1 MTRDDIE
8 AIRQELKGIKS
19 TISVLNNSNST
30 ATSNNQVISNNI
42 LTTIND
48 SLNAIEANSSSSTN
62 IKEFE
67 QDIFYDKTNVTK
79 FYKIRDI
86 YDSTTT
92 LFTTSILNIDG
103 TVPGVLP
110 LISNLV
116 QVLSSIDYEFN
127 TIERKAITAGTGY
140 SVNDR
145 IQELQIINM
154 SVGTLINTIWVNK
167 TTSLLIAAPIFSH
180 LVIDDSYANIANQVL
195 HNAKLDTIN
204 SSLND
209 IKNYTD
215 NLESLAISS
224 NTKLTNIDAKD
235 FSIEA
240 TQLLVKAKT
249 DNLNVLLST
258 RASEVTLSA
267 LNTKVITTANG
278 IKVDGSFV
286 TQPISVSALPLPIG
300 AATSAN
306 QQTNAITDLQIR
318 ATPLVIS
325 GNVVTGG
332 LTNAEIRATAL
343 PISGTVNTGLLQ
355 GITDTQIRATP
366 LPISGTIIANIGTV
380 NGLALD
386 TSVNSL
392 LKPASTLA
400 AITSITNAVTIKADT
415 LLNQTNPLK
424 VDATATTQ
432 PVSVVSLPLPVS
444 ASTSALQTTGNTFL
458 NTIDGKIPTGL
469 TVTANKLQVEL
480 PASSIGL
487 TDTQIRAT
495 PLAVTMSNTLA
506 LTDTQ
511 IRATALPVSI
521 ATDADNTS
529 TGTLAAAAQTV
540 VLTMSGKSAVGIV
553 ITGTWVGTITF
564 EGSVDGTNWN
574 LINAVAASTSIP
586 QSTTIVNGLFRLTP
600 SGLLQVRANM
610 TAFTSGT
617 ATLTMRASA
626 GTGGTFANQ
635 VVPVTIISNL
645 AEGVVSV
652 GNSSIVNL
660 AANAVFTG
668 TTEDVTVYANIKVNV
683 YSSHASATNGLNY
696 QQSHDGILWIPLTDA
711 YTIPALSQKSFSI
724 GVNMKFFR
732 VVYTNGAT
740 TTTTLVIQSLYHKSD
755 KQASSVRPQ
764 DGRSNDNDFI
774 EELSF
779 LMGYNSTADA
789 WNRVGITSGNLG
801 GNETLLDRLKVN
813 ASLRMLDTAQAVGS
827 QLVGATGTQLGG
839 LNVNIKNSSTLAIT
853 TTAASGVAATL
864 TIPAVAGQ
872 FHYITSIK
880 MLLYS
885 TAARTGTATPII
897 VTSTNTPGTLSFSF
911 DTAGAIG
918 TSVTQEVIQLLPL
931 KSSVVNT
938 ATTIV
943 APIVAGGIWR
953 ITATYYTGA

>member
-19 TISVLNNSNST
+19 AIAILISSDST
-30 ATSNNQVISNNI
+30 ATLDNQVISNNI
-42 LTTIND
+42 LTAINN
-48 SLNAIEANSSSSTN
+48 SLNVIEANSSSSTN

-127 TIERKAITAGTGY
+127 TIERKAIVAGTGY
-140 SVNDR
+140 SINDR

-154 SVGTLINTIWVNK
+154 SAGTLINTIWVNK

-249 DNLNVLLST
+249 DNLDVLLST

-355 GITDTQIRATP
+355 GITDTQIRASALPVSLASTTITGTVATTALTDTQIRATP
-366 LPISGTIIANIGTV
+366 LLIAGTRPNNGTSAAAGLTHLTIGGSDGTNLRPILVDTTGKVNVVGTFFQTTQPISGT
-380 NGLALD
+380 
-386 TSVNSL
+386 
-392 LKPASTLA
+392 
-400 AITSITNAVTIKADT
+400 
-415 LLNQTNPLK
+415 
-424 VDATATTQ
+424 
-432 PVSVVSLPLPVS
+432 
-444 ASTSALQTTGNTFL
+444 
-458 NTIDGKIPTGL
+458 
-469 TVTANKLQVEL
+469 VTANTGLAQ
-480 PASSIGL
+480 PL

-540 VLTMSGKSAVGIV
+540 VLTMGGKSAVGIV

-574 LINAVAASTSIP
+574 PINAVAASTSTP

-600 SGLLQVRANM
+600 AGLLQIRANM

-897 VTSTNTPGTLSFSF
+897 VTSTNTSGTLSFSF

-943 APIVAGGIWR
+943 APIVTGGIWR